1 MLPRKQRR
9 QRSGKILQGVLLLCI
24 IFFGNSEPYITNI
37 SGDKNQVN
45 LAANNAVLHTVQN
58 NSPDIQELERILSN
72 LTQRIPPNISDT
84 EKEKITDSIDVIRT
98 EAQKAQPKKNVLK
111 TALSVLQAIKGS
123 AEFVANVA
131 TFCDFI
137 HNLL

>member
-1 MLPRKQRR
+1 M
-9 QRSGKILQGVLLLCI
+9 QGVLLLCI